1 MPKVTGLRLTQANLA
16 ALENRLGLAAIPAL
30 EELGLRTAEYMQAIV
45 RKDTGDLAEGIV
57 VTPVE
62 IDYKTG
68 RASLRVGPGKK
79 QSWRARFL
87 EWGTV
92 HMPAF
97 PFMRPARSKI
107 RPEVKP
113 RIKRRLKAAIKK

>member
-16 ALENRLGLAAIPAL
+16 ALENRFQLAAIPAL
-30 EELGLRTAEYMQAIV
+30 EEVGLRAAEYMQEIV
-45 RKDTGDLAEGIV
+45 RKNTGDLADDIL

-68 RASLRVGPGKK
+68 RASLRVGPGKET
-79 QSWRARFL
+79 SWRAKFL
-87 EWGTV
+87 EWGTI
-92 HMPAF
+92 HMRAF
-97 PFMRPARSKI
+97 PFVRPARLKI

-113 RIKRRLKAAIKK
+113 RIKRRLKAAIRK